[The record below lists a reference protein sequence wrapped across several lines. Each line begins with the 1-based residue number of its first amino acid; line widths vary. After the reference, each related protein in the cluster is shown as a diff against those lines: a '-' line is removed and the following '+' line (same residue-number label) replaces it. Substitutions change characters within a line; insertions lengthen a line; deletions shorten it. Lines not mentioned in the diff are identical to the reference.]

1 MNDKEYQVFL
11 ETKLRNLKRKYS
23 RVKEHPDLTDTALE
37 LHREIETIED
47 YLAMT

>member
-1 MNDKEYQVFL
+1 MDKQEKIVFL
-11 ETKLRNLKRKYS
+11 ETRLRNLKRKYS